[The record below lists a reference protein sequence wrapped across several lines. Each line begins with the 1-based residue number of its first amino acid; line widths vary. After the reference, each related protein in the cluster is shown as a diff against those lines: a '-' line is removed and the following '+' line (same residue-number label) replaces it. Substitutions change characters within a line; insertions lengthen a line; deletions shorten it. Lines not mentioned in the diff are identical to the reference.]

1 MVATDAV
8 LFAGLVSMVP
18 VNGARLKVLVTTV
31 ATAKAALRTLRGLG
45 GLHADAC
52 RQLGAA
58 LPGAMAQVGDVV
70 LLRLPRSR
78 GRTAYA
84 LGVCLGALCAA
95 PASGGLLML
104 PITEAEAS
112 WRV

>member
-1 MVATDAV
+1 MRAATGYA
-8 LFAGLVSMVP
+8 AQVP
-18 VNGARLKVLVTTV
+18 PT
-31 ATAKAALRTLRGLG
+31 ATARVALRALRGLG

-58 LPGAMAQVGDVV
+58 LPGTMARVGDIV

-95 PASGGLLML
+95 PSAGGLLMV